1 VTLVTDA
8 SVACTWF
15 IGEAHSDRAE
25 ELLAG
30 DPALIAPDLIVPEV
44 CNVAWLKLRRGEISS
59 KSGSIA
65 SRSREHGSGAC
76 SMGNVSATA
85 TTPPAWRT
93 GWDQCPNPRKGRR
106 RRGIE
111 ANPPAKPHS

>member
-44 CNVAWLKLRRGEISS
+44 SMS
-59 KSGSIA
+59 
-65 SRSREHGSGAC
+65 HG
-76 SMGNVSATA
+76 
-85 TTPPAWRT
+85 
-93 GWDQCPNPRKGRR
+93 
-106 RRGIE
+106 
-111 ANPPAKPHS
+111 